1 MKALK
6 LYGDRLSEWERN
18 EVRKY
23 PEVWF
28 LGLDSNKVQARA
40 NLPNN
45 CGFDDE
51 NGSYNKVRIHVEVNE
66 SLMYGK
72 NLPFRCQMINKE
84 IGRNDRFR
92 KISIQ
97 DYDQVEGKYEIL
109 EVIGKG
115 SFGQV
120 IRAQDHRT
128 GTQVAIK
135 IIRNKKRFH
144 HQALVE
150 VRVLDHLRLKD
161 KDQAHNVIH
170 MLDYFYFRNHLCI
183 SFELMSINLYELIK
197 KNNYQGFSLS
207 LIRRFASSL
216 LRCLRLLEGE
226 NIIHCD
232 LKPENILLKARGSSS
247 IKVIDFGSSC
257 YTHARVYTYI
267 QSRFYRSPEVILGL
281 QYGTPIDM
289 WSMGCILAELHTGYP
304 LFPGENES
312 EQLAC
317 IMELL
322 GPPPPDLLLHAT
334 RKRLFF
340 DSKGCP
346 RSITNSKGRKRRPGT
361 RALTTIVRSD
371 DPAFLHFLHRC
382 LE

>member
-1 MKALK
+1 MSFESLK
-6 LYGDRLSEWERN
+6 LYCDRLTEWERN
-18 EVRKY
+18 EIRKY

-28 LGLDSNKVQARA
+28 LGLDANKVQAKA

-51 NGSYNKVRIHVEVNE
+51 NGSYNKV
-66 SLMYGK
+66 
-72 NLPFRCQMINKE
+72 
-84 IGRNDRFR
+84 
-92 KISIQ
+92 
-97 DYDQVEGKYEIL
+97 
-109 EVIGKG
+109 
-115 SFGQV
+115 
-120 IRAQDHRT
+120 IRALDHRT

-161 KDQAHNVIH
+161 KDH
-170 MLDYFYFRNHLCI
+170 
-183 SFELMSINLYELIK
+183 INLYELIK
-197 KNNYQGFSLS
+197 KNKYQGFSLS

-216 LRCLRLLEGE
+216 LRCLRLLEAE

-281 QYGTPIDM
+281 QYGTAIDM

-304 LFPGENES
+304 LFPGENEA

-340 DSKGCP
+340 VLKVT
-346 RSITNSKGRKRRPGT
+346 IT
-361 RALTTIVRSD
+361 L
-371 DPAFLHFLHRC
+371 FLRL
-382 LE
+382 